1 MRSLDTN
8 VHKFKSSSNGNRLF
22 SSLHTKTQKIISWW
36 YLHEGVSN
44 NGNDMCSMVIWEKNP
59 QTNSLRKPQKQC
71 DFEDYLTLEMIVALG
86 TV

>member
-1 MRSLDTN
+1 
-8 VHKFKSSSNGNRLF
+8 
-22 SSLHTKTQKIISWW
+22 
-36 YLHEGVSN
+36 VSN